1 MLSESSTV
9 IPFYAD
15 LIIRQDPAERA
26 AFAISCAV
34 GDLIHEI
41 ERADNLRRLVQL
53 DELLAHAEAL
63 ISGIHD
69 RAAQKR
75 NRL

>member
-1 MLSESSTV
+1 MLPQRNPV
-9 IPFYAD
+9 IPFHAD
-15 LIIRQDPAERA
+15 LVIQEDRAERA